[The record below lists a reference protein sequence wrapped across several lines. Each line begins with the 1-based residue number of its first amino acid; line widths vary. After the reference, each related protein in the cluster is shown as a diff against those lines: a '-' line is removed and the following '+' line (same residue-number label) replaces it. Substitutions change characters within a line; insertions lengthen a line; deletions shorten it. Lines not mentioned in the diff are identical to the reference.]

1 MTRLRATSQI
11 TGKRTEVFDPA
22 WCRLLLDN
30 SSESW
35 LTCWGVGVT
44 DLTCSIF
51 DKRLTMCLLPAQFS
65 IVGELWNGL
74 RSASEVCC
82 GPSTCDQVCVMCIS
96 TLIGSSLA
104 PCVVGSPALCH
115 RWSEVVASQTVA
127 IPVRHRTCMSKTF
140 GWCQRFQ
147 RTVASPSPEPYC
159 RQPVDIIRAK
169 YSKTKGCILRQTRAR
184 ASHNH

>member
-1 MTRLRATSQI
+1 MTCWQRLMTRLRATSQI

-44 DLTCSIF
+44 ELTCSIF

-96 TLIGSSLA
+96 TLIGSSVA

-115 RWSEVVASQTVA
+115 SQMVRSGCKSDSGNSCQASDVYVKDLWLVSEISTDRCIAESRALLQAAGRYHSSEVQ
-127 IPVRHRTCMSKTF
+127 
-140 GWCQRFQ
+140 Q
-147 RTVASPSPEPYC
+147 
-159 RQPVDIIRAK
+159 
-169 YSKTKGCILRQTRAR
+169 
-184 ASHNH
+184 N